1 MSPGGSNVDHADPKR
16 FRTCHLDSA
25 PRSGVLRHRNLR
37 PTRTRRGAASGVLRR
52 NVGPGRIELV
62 EVTVGG
68 DTVWHRSV
76 VLPVVPLSPERRD
89 EAIERFAQ
97 QAMAASQR
105 TGDPLTPAVARE
117 LAEGA
122 VYLPDHLP
130 AVALVPTTFGEVWIL
145 TAESARGLSV
155 WYSLARGDNESAPRR
170 VLLPSSFSLRDATP
184 THVWGVRADPATDAE
199 RVIGLRLVE
208 PSGGGWQPVD
218 KIPPAFERRCIRA
231 GSLRSSLLLGRTAV
245 LFPLQS
251 ALPAR
256 RLAAL
261 GARAD

>member
-1 MSPGGSNVDHADPKR
+1 MEVVDAPATLSPEAVLPD
-16 FRTCHLDSA
+16 DSFFA
-25 PRSGVLRHRNLR
+25 VTELPSARALLGWSSEKATARQAVLHVSRSGQAWTLDTVAVLDR
-37 PTRTRRGAASGVLRR
+37 AGVLRR

-130 AVALVPTTFGEVWIL
+130 AVAVVPTTFGEVWIL
-145 TAESARGLSV
+145 TAESARGPNACV
-155 WYSLARGDNESAPRR
+155 GR
-170 VLLPSSFSLRDATP
+170 
-184 THVWGVRADPATDAE
+184 
-199 RVIGLRLVE
+199 
-208 PSGGGWQPVD
+208 SGGSGHRCRACD
-218 KIPPAFERRCIRA
+218 RPAAGRA
-231 GSLRSSLLLGRTAV
+231 LR
-245 LFPLQS
+245 
-251 ALPAR
+251 R
-256 RLAAL
+256 RLAAR
-261 GARAD
+261 G